1 MAKISLRT
9 SLQRQ
14 LNKKTTMAIDRRDFL
29 KRSVILTGGLFM
41 PSNLVNC
48 SGAEEGN
55 VFDIVV
61 YGATSGGVIA
71 AVTAAKKGKSVILI
85 EPSGH
90 LGGLTTGGLG
100 RTDIGLEGTIGGASL
115 EFYSQVRDYYQSEDP
130 WIFEDRSDYMDRS
143 VLLQPDSEGMFGF
156 EPHVARQIYENMLE
170 EAEVPVVMEDR
181 LILDERGVTKRNNRI
196 TAIET
201 EAGNVYRG
209 QIFIDATYEGD
220 LLAIAGV
227 SYHVGREAN
236 STYDET
242 LNGVQKVRTHNHIF
256 PGFVDPYIEPGNRQS
271 GILPSVHDGNP
282 GEEFSGDHRVQAYC
296 YRMCLTDVDENKIK
310 FTKPNEYDELQ
321 YELLFRNFEAGEN
334 RIPWL
339 PGAMPNRKT
348 DTNNRW
354 GFSTNHI
361 NVNYEY
367 PDGDYA
373 TRERILEEQEHYQRG
388 LMWTL
393 ANHPR
398 IPEDIRNEV
407 SRWGLAADEFTE
419 NNHWPTQI
427 YVREARRMIGEY
439 VMTEQDCRRLRIVD
453 DPIGL
458 GSYSMDS
465 HNVQRYVT
473 QNGCVQNEGNI
484 EVSPRGPYAISYR
497 SLLPKRKECGNLLAC
512 CAISSSHIA
521 FGSIRM
527 EPVFM
532 MLGQSAA
539 TAAVLSLEERNDL
552 HDLDYQKLRDQLNT
566 DGQKLSV
573 DIDQYPPFSFEDN
586 PPNQR
591 HRFPSEPIIEDG
603 CMVTMEE

>member
-1 MAKISLRT
+1 MAV
-9 SLQRQ
+9 
-14 LNKKTTMAIDRRDFL
+14 NRRNFL
-29 KRSVILTGGLFM
+29 KGSLALAGGILLPSHLVSCTG
-41 PSNLVNC
+41 S
-48 SGAEEGN
+48 EEGN

-71 AVTAAKKGKSVILI
+71 AVSAARKDKSVILI
-85 EPSGH
+85 EPSSH

-100 RTDIGLEGTIGGASL
+100 RTDIGIEGTIGGLSL
-115 EFYSQVRDYYQSEDP
+115 EFYNQVREYYRAGEP
-130 WIFEDRSDYMDRS
+130 WVYEDRMEYMDRS
-143 VLLQPDSEGMFGF
+143 VLLELESEGMFGF
-156 EPHVARQIYENMLE
+156 EPHVAGQIYEDMLRD
-170 EAEVPVVMEDR
+170 AGVSVMMEDR
-181 LILDERGVTKRNNRI
+181 LILGERGVTKRNNRI
-196 TAIET
+196 MAIET

-209 QIFIDATYEGD
+209 QVFIDATYEGD
-220 LLAIAGV
+220 LLAMAGV
-227 SYHVGREAN
+227 SSHIGREAN
-236 STYDET
+236 STYDER

-256 PGFVDPYIEPGNRQS
+256 PGFVDPYIEAGNRQS
-271 GILPSVHDGNP
+271 GILPGVHDGDP

-296 YRMCLTDVDENKIK
+296 YRMCLTDVDENKVE
-310 FTKPNEYDELQ
+310 FTKPDDYDELH

-339 PGAMPNRKT
+339 PSGMPNRKT

-361 NVNYEY
+361 GENYEY

-373 TRERILEEQEHYQRG
+373 TRKQILDEQEHYQRG

-398 IPEDIRNEV
+398 IPEDIRDEV
-407 SRWGLAADEFTE
+407 SKWGLAADEFTE
-419 NNHWPTQI
+419 NNNWPTQI

-439 VMTEQDCRRLRIVD
+439 VMTEQDCRRLKIVD

-465 HNVQRYVT
+465 HNVQRYIT
-473 QNGCVQNEGNI
+473 NDGCVQNEGNI

-497 SLLPKRKECGNLLAC
+497 SLLPKKQECGNLLAC

-539 TAAVLSLEERNDL
+539 TAAVQSLEEGSEL
-552 HDLDYQKLRDQLNT
+552 HDLDYQKLREQLNR
-566 DGQKLSV
+566 DDQKLEV
-573 DIDQYPPFSFEDN
+573 DTETYPPFPFDDES
-586 PPNQR
+586 PKQR
-591 HRFPSEPIIEDG
+591 QRFPSEPVIEGG

>member
-1 MAKISLRT
+1 MAV
-9 SLQRQ
+9 
-14 LNKKTTMAIDRRDFL
+14 NRRNFL
-29 KRSVILTGGLFM
+29 KGSLALAGGLLL
-41 PSNLVNC
+41 PSHLVSC
-48 SGAEEGN
+48 TGAEEGN

-71 AVTAAKKGKSVILI
+71 AVSAAQKGMSVILI
-85 EPSGH
+85 EPSSH

-100 RTDIGLEGTIGGASL
+100 RTDIGIEGTIGGLSL
-115 EFYSQVRDYYQSEDP
+115 EFYNQIREYYRSDEP
-130 WIFEDRSDYMDRS
+130 WIYEDRMEYMDHS
-143 VLLQPDSEGMFGF
+143 VLLEPGSEGMFGF
-156 EPHVARQIYENMLE
+156 EPHVAREIYEGMLD
-170 EAEVPVVMEDR
+170 EAGVSVVMEDR
-181 LILDERGVTKRNNRI
+181 LILGERGVTKRNNRI

-201 EAGNVYRG
+201 EAGNIYRG
-209 QIFIDATYEGD
+209 KVFIDATYEGD
-220 LLAIAGV
+220 LLAMAGV

-271 GILPSVHDGNP
+271 GILPGVHDGDP

-296 YRMCLTDVDENKIK
+296 YRMCLTDVDENKIE
-310 FTKPNEYDELQ
+310 FAKPDGYDELH

-373 TRERILEEQEHYQRG
+373 TRERILQEQQHYQRG

-419 NNHWPTQI
+419 NESWPTQI
-427 YVREARRMIGEY
+427 YVREARRMVGEY

-465 HNVQRYVT
+465 HNVQRYIT
-473 QNGCVQNEGNI
+473 DDGCVQNEGNI

-497 SLLPKRKECGNLLAC
+497 SLLPKKQECENLLAC
-512 CAISSSHIA
+512 CAVSSSHIA

-539 TAAVLSLEERNDL
+539 TAAVQSLEEGSDL
-552 HDLDYQKLRDQLNT
+552 HDLDYQKLRDQLNR
-566 DGQKLSV
+566 DGQKLDV
-573 DIDQYPPFSFEDN
+573 DTGRYPPFPFDEE
-586 PPNQR
+586 PPKQR
-591 HRFPSEPIIEDG
+591 QRFPSEPVIEDG
-603 CMVTMEE
+603 CMVTLES